1 MSSPQVSCKQRVIGA
16 TCKYH
21 LRLVVLASF
30 KPTVRV
36 CLHYLNAKCTLVSMI
51 DGFTNKLLLYFHT
64 GISKGKYIVIF
75 FFREP
80 IWNSHVFPV
89 YSKTIFKNGQFYA
102 FLRNL
107 NHSGLLWV
115 LRSVSVVGFARV
127 KKNRSQTN
135 NRARRLY
142 TFFLNLIQNDTFFK
156 QSGRQF

>member
-21 LRLVVLASF
+21 LRFVVLASF
-30 KPTVRV
+30 EPTVRV

-102 FLRNL
+102 FFAQFKPFRII
-107 NHSGLLWV
+107 
-115 LRSVSVVGFARV
+115 VGFARV

-142 TFFLNLIQNDTFFK
+142 TFFLNLIQIDTFFK